1 MPGIELEWC
10 FDASITNVRV
20 DGLDA
25 AVAIYGC
32 PNVRLDNIEANLGK
46 NRKKFG
52 RKVGRNEICPCGS
65 GLKFKKCIC
74 SREDNMSAGIRAH
87 GSTFTV
93 GKAKIVA
100 DVGVDMVNSTGH
112 IDDLEFYAATAPALA
127 ELLKGMT
134 IRPPKELVD
143 EAIELAKKDGSQ
155 KALESSG
162 LRGWCKDQGLTAAF
176 WMELAASIA
185 GVAASFR

>member
-1 MPGIELEWC
+1 MPGIVLSNC
-10 FDASITNVRV
+10 FEGRVTNVSV
-20 DGLDA
+20 DGSDA
-25 AVAIYGC
+25 VVGLYGC
-32 PNVRLDNIEANLGK
+32 ADIFLDNINGNLGK
-46 NRKKFG
+46 GRRKFG
-52 RKVGRNEICPCGS
+52 RKVGRNEVCPCGS
-65 GLKFKKCIC
+65 GFKFKKCIC

-134 IRPPKELVD
+134 KRPPKELVD
-143 EAIELAKKDGSQ
+143 EAIELAKKDGNQ

-185 GVAASFR
+185 GVAASFK